1 MTTNYKE
8 LIETKALAM
17 NEATCQPILPA
28 LHWDYDQITK
38 MLPPNFV
45 LKGNCMGLDTPMTMS
60 KNHILPKVHKNL
72 GQIAL
77 SSMRSSYS
85 LDEEEC
91 IQNKKSIL
99 KTKRS
104 KARRQSIQKEVW

>member
-8 LIETKALAM
+8 LIETKTLAM
-17 NEATCQPILPA
+17 NEATCQLILPA
-28 LHWDYDQITK
+28 LHWDYDQITNI
-38 MLPPNFV
+38 LPPNFV
-45 LKGNCMGLDTPMTMS
+45 LKGNCMGPDTPMTRS
-60 KNHILPKVHKNL
+60 NNHILPKVHQNL
-72 GQIAL
+72 GQLAL

-85 LDEEEC
+85 LDEEDY

-104 KARRQSIQKEVW
+104 KARQSIQNEVR